1 MGYTHYW
8 ENTADTI
15 PYEALVIIRE
25 IMGEAQSA
33 GLIQY
38 EHDEAKPPVVTE
50 KMIRFNGVGDN
61 GHETFCFNV
70 QDDYRTS
77 EGRRFAFCK
86 TAEKPYDVV
95 VMKVLI
101 VLKYYLRDGLKVTS
115 DGRFAAEWEDA
126 RAEMERRYGIGT
138 YVDEQLGVL

>member
-8 ENTADTI
+8 ENTADAI

-25 IMGEAQSA
+25 IIEDAYKA

-38 EHDEAKPPVVTE
+38 EEDDAKPPVVTE
-50 KMIRFNGVGDN
+50 KLIRFNGVGAN
-61 GHETFCFNV
+61 AHETFSFNV

-77 EGRRFAFCK
+77 DGKPFAFCK
-86 TAEKPYDVV
+86 TAEKPYDAV

-101 VLKYYLRDGLKVTS
+101 VLKRYLRDGLRVTS
-115 DGRFAAEWEDA
+115 DGSFAEEWEDA
-126 RAEMERRYGIGT
+126 RAEMEERYGIHT
-138 YVDEQLGVL
+138 YVDARLEVL